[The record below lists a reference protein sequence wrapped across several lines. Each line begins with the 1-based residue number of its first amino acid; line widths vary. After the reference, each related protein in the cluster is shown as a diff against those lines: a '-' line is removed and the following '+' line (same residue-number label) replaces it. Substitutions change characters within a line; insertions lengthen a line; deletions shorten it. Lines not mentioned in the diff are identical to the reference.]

1 VFELMVIEKDARR
14 FVVQAINLEKSL
26 QAVEKGETT
35 GDRLEL

>member
-1 VFELMVIEKDARR
+1 
-14 FVVQAINLEKSL
+14 L